1 MWRGGAL
8 IMSSDSDTGS
18 PETAGEPGGAALGFS
33 LLGLLERLRFAPSD
47 FPSRLL
53 WRPPASSSIGR
64 LLAIAVLSAVCGTAI
79 LLILNAEARLTESRD
94 YSVLMA
100 LAFIA
105 VLVVYRLSQRVL
117 MDRAC
122 RSIEQAL
129 ESTRTR
135 IAGKLM
141 GLSLREVEAM
151 TRGRLIDGMARHYE
165 VLSQTVMPLVW
176 GVESLILAVFMLV
189 YLFYLSAMAGFLTVL
204 VAGLLVLGYL
214 TTSGRL
220 QATMEAAD
228 RADAGLARLS
238 EDIVHGFKELRLN
251 TGKSAAVRDD
261 FAARSRETRDH
272 RIEAGSTVGELFVS
286 VNSTSYLLAAG
297 MVFLLPLL
305 SGNGES
311 GISRIVTAVIF
322 LLGPI
327 GGVANAIQ
335 QLATAR
341 FVLGGIREFER
352 EIEARGQQ
360 EAAPPHAIGG
370 FAAIEA
376 TGLHYTHKASPH
388 DGPGFAVRG
397 LDLRLEPG
405 RVVFITGANGSGK
418 TTALRLLSGLYPPD
432 GGHLALDG
440 RVLPAQAPQAYRELF
455 ATVFA
460 DFHLFASPY
469 GLDPDG
475 LARLEAALQELGIRD
490 KLPGDLA
497 QGFDPSALSTG
508 QRKRL
513 ALALALAEDRP
524 VLLLDE
530 WAADQ
535 DPATREEFYR
545 TMLARIKA
553 EGKAVIAVS
562 HDERYFDCADARY
575 HMEDG
580 RMERVV

>member
-1 MWRGGAL
+1 MTSDFDGG
-8 IMSSDSDTGS
+8 SSG
-18 PETAGEPGGAALGFS
+18 AGGESTEAAVGFS
-33 LLGLLERLRFAPSD
+33 LLGLLERLRV
-47 FPSRLL
+47 
-53 WRPPASSSIGR
+53 PPAGWHRSLRWRSPLSSSIGR
-64 LLAIAVLSAVCGTAI
+64 LLAVAVLAAVCGTTI
-79 LLILNAEARLTESRD
+79 LWILNAEARLTESKD

-105 VLVVYRLSQRVL
+105 VLVVYRLSQRVV
-117 MDRAC
+117 MNRAC

-129 ESTRTR
+129 EGTRTR
-135 IAGKLM
+135 IASKLM
-141 GLSLREVEAM
+141 GLSLRDVEAM
-151 TRGRLIDGMARHYE
+151 TRGRLIDGMARHYQ
-165 VLSQTVMPLVW
+165 VLSQAVMPLVW
-176 GVESLILAVFMLV
+176 GVESLILAIFMLV
-189 YLFYLSAMAGFLTVL
+189 YLFYLSAMAGFLTFL

-214 TTSGRL
+214 ASSGRL
-220 QATMEAAD
+220 QATMEAAG

-238 EDIVHGFKELRLN
+238 ENIVDGFKELRLN
-251 TGKSAAVRDD
+251 AGKSAAVRDD
-261 FAARSRETRDH
+261 YVARSRETRDL
-272 RIEAGSTVGELFVS
+272 RIETGSIVGELFVS
-286 VNSTSYLLAAG
+286 VNSASYMLAAG
-297 MVFLLPLL
+297 MVFLLPVL

-335 QLATAR
+335 QLATVR
-341 FVLGGIREFER
+341 FVMGGIREFER
-352 EIEARGQQ
+352 EIEARGHQ
-360 EAAPPHAIGG
+360 ETAPPGAIGG
-370 FAAIEA
+370 FTAIEA
-376 TGLHYTHKASPH
+376 TGLHYSHKASPH
-388 DGPGFAVRG
+388 DDPGFAVRG
-397 LDLRLEPG
+397 LDLSLAPG

-440 RVLPAQAPQAYRELF
+440 RILPAQAPQAYRELF

-469 GLDPDG
+469 GLDADG
-475 LARLEAALQELGIRD
+475 LARLETELQELGIRD

-497 QGFDPSALSTG
+497 QGYDPSALSTG

-545 TMLARIKA
+545 TMLTRIKA
-553 EGKAVIAVS
+553 EGKSVIAVS
-562 HDERYFDCADARY
+562 HDERYFDCADERY
-575 HMEDG
+575 HMENG

>member
-1 MWRGGAL
+1 VAV
-8 IMSSDSDTGS
+8 
-18 PETAGEPGGAALGFS
+18 
-33 LLGLLERLRFAPSD
+33 
-47 FPSRLL
+47 
-53 WRPPASSSIGR
+53 
-64 LLAIAVLSAVCGTAI
+64 AVLAAVCGTTI
-79 LLILNAEARLTESRD
+79 LWILNAEARLTESKD

-105 VLVVYRLSQRVL
+105 VLVVYRLSQRVV
-117 MDRAC
+117 MNRAC

-129 ESTRTR
+129 EGTRTR
-135 IAGKLM
+135 IASKLM
-141 GLSLREVEAM
+141 GLSLRDVEAM
-151 TRGRLIDGMARHYE
+151 TRGRLIDGMARHYQ
-165 VLSQTVMPLVW
+165 VLSQAVMPLVW
-176 GVESLILAVFMLV
+176 GVESLILAIFMLV

-214 TTSGRL
+214 ASSGRL
-220 QATMEAAD
+220 QATMEAAG

-238 EDIVHGFKELRLN
+238 ENIVDGFKELRLN
-251 TGKSAAVRDD
+251 AGKSAAVRDD
-261 FAARSRETRDH
+261 YVARSRETRDL
-272 RIEAGSTVGELFVS
+272 RIETGSIVGELFVS
-286 VNSTSYLLAAG
+286 VNSASYMLAAG
-297 MVFLLPLL
+297 MVFLLPVL

-311 GISRIVTAVIF
+311 GVSRIVTAVIF

-335 QLATAR
+335 QLATVR
-341 FVLGGIREFER
+341 FVMGGIREFER
-352 EIEARGQQ
+352 EIEARGHQ
-360 EAAPPHAIGG
+360 ETAPPGAIGG
-370 FAAIEA
+370 FTAIEA
-376 TGLHYTHKASPH
+376 TGLHYSHKASPH
-388 DGPGFAVRG
+388 DDPGFAVRG
-397 LDLRLEPG
+397 LDLSLAPG

-440 RVLPAQAPQAYRELF
+440 RILPAQAPQAYRELF

-469 GLDPDG
+469 GLDADG
-475 LARLEAALQELGIRD
+475 LARLETVLQELGIRD

-497 QGFDPSALSTG
+497 QGYDPSALSTG

-553 EGKAVIAVS
+553 EGKSVIAVS
-562 HDERYFDCADARY
+562 HDERYFDCADERY
-575 HMEDG
+575 HMENG

>member
-1 MWRGGAL
+1 MTSDFDGG
-8 IMSSDSDTGS
+8 SSG
-18 PETAGEPGGAALGFS
+18 AGGESTEAAVGFS
-33 LLGLLERLRFAPSD
+33 LLGLLERLRV
-47 FPSRLL
+47 
-53 WRPPASSSIGR
+53 PPAGWRRSLRWRSPLSSSIGR
-64 LLAIAVLSAVCGTAI
+64 LLAVAVLAAVCGTTI
-79 LLILNAEARLTESRD
+79 LWILNAEARLTESKD

-105 VLVVYRLSQRVL
+105 VLVVYRLSQRVV
-117 MDRAC
+117 MNRAC

-129 ESTRTR
+129 EGTRTR
-135 IAGKLM
+135 IASKLM
-141 GLSLREVEAM
+141 GLSLRDVEAM
-151 TRGRLIDGMARHYE
+151 TRGRLIDGMARHYQ
-165 VLSQTVMPLVW
+165 VLSQAVMPLVW
-176 GVESLILAVFMLV
+176 GVESLILAIFMLV

-214 TTSGRL
+214 ASSGRL
-220 QATMEAAD
+220 QATMEAAG

-238 EDIVHGFKELRLN
+238 ENIVDGFKELRLN
-251 TGKSAAVRDD
+251 AGKSAAVRDD
-261 FAARSRETRDH
+261 YVARSRETRDL
-272 RIEAGSTVGELFVS
+272 RIETGSIVGELFVS
-286 VNSTSYLLAAG
+286 VNSASYMLAAG
-297 MVFLLPLL
+297 MV
-305 SGNGES
+305 
-311 GISRIVTAVIF
+311 F

-335 QLATAR
+335 QLATVR
-341 FVLGGIREFER
+341 FVMGGIREFER
-352 EIEARGQQ
+352 EIEARGHQ
-360 EAAPPHAIGG
+360 ETAPPGAIGG
-370 FAAIEA
+370 FTAIEA
-376 TGLHYTHKASPH
+376 TGLHYSHKASPH
-388 DGPGFAVRG
+388 DDPGFAVRG
-397 LDLRLEPG
+397 LDLSLAPG

-440 RVLPAQAPQAYRELF
+440 RILPAQAPQAYRELF

-469 GLDPDG
+469 GLDADG
-475 LARLEAALQELGIRD
+475 LARLETVLQELGIRD

-497 QGFDPSALSTG
+497 QGYDPSALSTG

-553 EGKAVIAVS
+553 EGKSVIAVS
-562 HDERYFDCADARY
+562 HDERYFDCADERY
-575 HMEDG
+575 HMENG